1 MSKKNLN
8 LASAI
13 AAFKSG
19 KESRDIKLTE
29 AEIAKYIDSQI
40 SLKSQ
45 ELSELVLTLAE
56 TSEENGQ
63 DLKDTLLNLDD
74 SGIASR
80 DARKQTAERYVKQ
93 AIQHLISNKDYVEMV
108 QCEISDLEDEIS
120 LLEELRT
127 LLEDITV
134 EVEK

>member
-13 AAFKSG
+13 ALFKQG

-45 ELSELVLTLAE
+45 ELTELKETLEE
-56 TSEENGQ
+56 TSEENDQ

-74 SGIASR
+74 SNIASR
-80 DARKQTAERYVKQ
+80 DARKQTAERYVEQ
-93 AIQHLISNKDYVEMV
+93 AIDHLLSNKNYVETV
-108 QCEISDLEDEIS
+108 KEAISDLEDEIS